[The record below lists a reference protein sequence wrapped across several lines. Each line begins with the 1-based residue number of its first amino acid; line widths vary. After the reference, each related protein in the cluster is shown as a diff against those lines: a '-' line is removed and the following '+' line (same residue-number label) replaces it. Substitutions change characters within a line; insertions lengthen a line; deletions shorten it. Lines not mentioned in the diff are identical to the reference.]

1 MSGAGQPDPVDSIIT
16 LGDSHPAWLP
26 PGSRPITASGFT
38 NTEANTMQT
47 RDQALTEIA
56 TQILDIE
63 TLDTRKSDRLD
74 FHELAVWQIKKAL
87 EAAYAAGRE
96 AK

>member
-1 MSGAGQPDPVDSIIT
+1 
-16 LGDSHPAWLP
+16 
-26 PGSRPITASGFT
+26 
-38 NTEANTMQT
+38 MQT
-47 RDQALTEIA
+47 RDQALTGIA
-56 TQILDIE
+56 TQILDLE

-87 EAAYAAGRE
+87 DAAYAAGQK

>member
-1 MSGAGQPDPVDSIIT
+1 MK
-16 LGDSHPAWLP
+16 
-26 PGSRPITASGFT
+26 
-38 NTEANTMQT
+38 T

-56 TQILDIE
+56 TQILGFE

-74 FHELAVWQIKKAL
+74 FHELAVWQIKAAL
-87 EAAYAAGRE
+87 EAAYAAGQK

>member
-1 MSGAGQPDPVDSIIT
+1 
-16 LGDSHPAWLP
+16 
-26 PGSRPITASGFT
+26 
-38 NTEANTMQT
+38 MQT

-63 TLDTRKSDRLD
+63 TLDTRKNDRLD

>member
-1 MSGAGQPDPVDSIIT
+1 
-16 LGDSHPAWLP
+16 
-26 PGSRPITASGFT
+26 
-38 NTEANTMQT
+38 MQT

-56 TQILDIE
+56 TQILNLE

-87 EAAYAAGRE
+87 EAAYAAGCAGTQPNEQRE

>member
-1 MSGAGQPDPVDSIIT
+1 
-16 LGDSHPAWLP
+16 
-26 PGSRPITASGFT
+26 
-38 NTEANTMQT
+38 MQT

-56 TQILDIE
+56 TQILDLE

-87 EAAYAAGRE
+87 DAAYAAGRE

>member
-1 MSGAGQPDPVDSIIT
+1 MINPLDKQPKQSVT
-16 LGDSHPAWLP
+16 
-26 PGSRPITASGFT
+26 GFT
-38 NTEANTMQT
+38 KTEANTMQT

-56 TQILDIE
+56 TQILNLE

-87 EAAYAAGRE
+87 EAAYAAGQK

>member
-1 MSGAGQPDPVDSIIT
+1 MQARD
-16 LGDSHPAWLP
+16 
-26 PGSRPITASGFT
+26 
-38 NTEANTMQT
+38 EALAN
-47 RDQALTEIA
+47 IA
-56 TQILDIE
+56 ATILAME

>member
-1 MSGAGQPDPVDSIIT
+1 
-16 LGDSHPAWLP
+16 
-26 PGSRPITASGFT
+26 
-38 NTEANTMQT
+38 MQT

-74 FHELAVWQIKKAL
+74 FHELSVWQIKKAL